1 MSRNRRTAK
10 DNGTRFETAME
21 SYLRWAL
28 DDRRI
33 NRLRLHG
40 ARDIGDLGN
49 VYFHGEPV
57 TIECKWTAGLNATAH
72 MREAILEAK
81 NNDSPFPWVL
91 QKKEGVGLANLR
103 SQGSQLAYTLTT
115 VLERMLT
122 GETVATLDRVMEG
135 CTQIGRSRDI
145 TLITVKQF
153 ALLINHGLPLE
164 PDE

>member
-1 MSRNRRTAK
+1 M
-10 DNGTRFETAME
+10 
-21 SYLRWAL
+21 
-28 DDRRI
+28 
-33 NRLRLHG
+33 
-40 ARDIGDLGN
+40 
-49 VYFHGEPV
+49 
-57 TIECKWTAGLNATAH
+57 
-72 MREAILEAK
+72 
-81 NNDSPFPWVL
+81 
-91 QKKEGVGLANLR
+91 R